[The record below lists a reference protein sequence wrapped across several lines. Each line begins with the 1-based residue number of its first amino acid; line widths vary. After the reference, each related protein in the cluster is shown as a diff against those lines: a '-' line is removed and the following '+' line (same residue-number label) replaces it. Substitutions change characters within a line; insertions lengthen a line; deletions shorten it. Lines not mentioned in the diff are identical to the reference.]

1 MPPTLAEALQETRA
15 LEAASLTA
23 FQIAPRLTEGLPDT
37 SMLTGGLP
45 DAPTLTLGLPETPTL
60 TEGLPDAP
68 TLTGGLPETPMLTGG
83 SPETPTLTEGLPET
97 PMLTGGLPEP
107 PKLTGGLPDVSTLA
121 DDLQGAPAP
130 TGERPTIR
138 LTDEIREFVVRSLAR
153 YETPSQ
159 VAAAVREVF
168 GIEVSRQ
175 LIYKYDPAGSKP
187 PAQRWI
193 DLHAATRARF
203 LAELAEI
210 GVAQKVVRL
219 QMLDR
224 FAREADDNDDFSEA
238 AAFLEQAAKEC
249 GGIYERRKRRS
260 G

>member
-1 MPPTLAEALQETRA
+1 M
-15 LEAASLTA
+15 
-23 FQIAPRLTEGLPDT
+23 LTEGL
-37 SMLTGGLP
+37 SNALRLTGGLP
-45 DAPTLTLGLPETPTL
+45 DALALTVRE
-60 TEGLPDAP
+60 AP
-68 TLTGGLPETPMLTGG
+68 TLTGGLPET
-83 SPETPTLTEGLPET
+83 STLTLS
-97 PMLTGGLPEP
+97 
-107 PKLTGGLPDVSTLA
+107 LPD
-121 DDLQGAPAP
+121 APAP

-138 LTDEIREFVVRSLAR
+138 LTDEIREFIVRGLAC
-153 YETPSQ
+153 YDTPSQ

-168 GIEVSRQ
+168 GITVSRQ

-219 QMLDR
+219 AMLDR

-238 AAFLEQAAKEC
+238 AAFLEEAAKEC
-249 GGIYERRKRRS
+249 GGFYERRKRRS
-260 G
+260 R